1 MSRKTAREI
10 ALHSLFTM
18 TYDALSA
25 EEILSDYLS
34 EESRARLSDEVNAY
48 AKPLE
53 VKDEDFIRLMVSG
66 VEQRRAELDEEI
78 GRRAIK
84 WRTERIS
91 RVALSILRMAFYEV
105 LYLPDSDNAVA
116 ANEAVELA
124 KKYAAEVLKKGF
136 NDKFI
141 TE

>member
-1 MSRKTAREI
+1 MRKDIKTD
-10 ALHSLFTM
+10 L
-18 TYDALSA
+18 
-25 EEILSDYLS
+25 
-34 EESRARLSDEVNAY
+34 
-48 AKPLE
+48 LE
-53 VKDEDFIRLMVSG
+53 MDPGQEDFIRLMVSG

-124 KKYAAEVLKKGF
+124 KKYDTKETAA
-136 NDKFI
+136 FI
-141 TE
+141 NGILGTLIREKEGI

>member
-1 MSRKTAREI
+1 MSRKPAREI

-66 VEQRRAELDEEI
+66 VEQRRAEPEEEI

-91 RVALSILRMAFYEV
+91 RVAGTWFPLVV
-105 LYLPDSDNAVA
+105 LAAGAIAIAVQKLFA
-116 ANEAVELA
+116 PSPRAPYSVPNMRSPASPRP
-124 KKYAAEVLKKGF
+124 G
-136 NDKFI
+136 
-141 TE
+141 TM